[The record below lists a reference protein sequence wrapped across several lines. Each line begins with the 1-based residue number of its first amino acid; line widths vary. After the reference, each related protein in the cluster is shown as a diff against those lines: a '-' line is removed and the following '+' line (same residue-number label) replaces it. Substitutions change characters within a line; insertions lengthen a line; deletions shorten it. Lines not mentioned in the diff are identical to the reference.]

1 MKNYTK
7 EVKEL
12 KKQVL
17 ELNNQVKALQ
27 MLIYFHEMED
37 FATAQIKV
45 LNDLTKLVEFNNAEN
60 K

>member
-1 MKNYTK
+1 MKNNTK

-17 ELNNQVKALQ
+17 
-27 MLIYFHEMED
+27 ED

>member
-1 MKNYTK
+1 MKNNTK